1 MSAMNFFGRFL
12 NLNKKGQLFNALLHR
27 TGNAVSDITAE
38 AQIGYSDTSQRV
50 VYFDGTA
57 LREIVDKSYVDA
69 LAAAGTAPPLPFDAS
84 GEINFP
90 STNAKYVV
98 TVAGTVQGV
107 SLQVQDQLFPKTATP
122 TAVATD
128 WWILQGNIDKA
139 TQAEVT
145 AGTDNN
151 KYVTALSIAGAYLK
165 KGYNELLQTL
175 NIAAND
181 GSTSSELNVFYGGGV
196 SAYVST
202 MDAQNVLNLDGTT
215 SLLGTVDLGNNRG
228 VAIEVTGSGA
238 KYAAKGNYV
247 VPTYENL
254 EADGLISKSMLQTTI
269 ATESK
274 KYKATYATFPMGSA
288 ETVMHNLNLA
298 SATDCVIQAWVGSEP
313 ANVEIVAINGNSFTM
328 RSETALNNLKV
339 VVLGL

>member
-1 MSAMNFFGRFL
+1 MSGMNFFGRFL

-38 AQIGYSDTSQRV
+38 AQIGYSNTSQRV

-84 GEINFP
+84 VETTFP
-90 STNAKYVV
+90 ATNAKYVV

-107 SLQVQDQLFPKTATP
+107 SLDVQDQLFAKTATP

-139 TQAEVT
+139 TQAEVDG
-145 AGTDNN
+145 GTDNN
-151 KYVTALSIAGAYLK
+151 KYVTPLTAFGTFVK
-165 KGYNELLQTL
+165 KGYNELIDALSIV
-175 NIAAND
+175 NNFGGID
-181 GSTSSELNVFYGGGV
+181 SVFNFGGGNGFDV
-196 SAYVST
+196 SIEAAT
-202 MDAQNVLNLDGTT
+202 TQNILKLDGT
-215 SLLGTVDLGNNRG
+215 SAILGCIDSPNNTG
-228 VAIEVTGSGA
+228 VGIEVTANGV
-238 KYAAKGNYV
+238 KYATGSSLN
-247 VPTYENL
+247 PPSYEDL
-254 EADGLISKSMLQTTI
+254 EVDGLVSKMMLQSL
-269 ATESK
+269 TEGK
-274 KYKATYATFPMGSA
+274 KYKVTYTTFPMGSA
-288 ETVMHNLNLA
+288 EMVMHNLNLA
-298 SATDCVIQAWVGSEP
+298 DATDCVIQAWVGFEP
-313 ANVEIVAINGNSFTM
+313 ANVEIVAIDGNSFTM